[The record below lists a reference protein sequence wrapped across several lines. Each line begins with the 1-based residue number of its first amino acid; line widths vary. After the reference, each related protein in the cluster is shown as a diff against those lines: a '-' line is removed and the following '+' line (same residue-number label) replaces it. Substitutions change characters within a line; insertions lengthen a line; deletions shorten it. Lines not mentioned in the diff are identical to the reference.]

1 MTGQTHGPT
10 GRRHCWTC
18 ASGRVNV
25 LFTADLFNEGIDLP
39 SVDTVLFLRPTESAT
54 VFLQQLGRGLRLA
67 PNKPVLTAL
76 DFVGHQRKE
85 FRFDVRYR
93 ALTGATRRGLAHQV
107 EQGFPFLPSGSQII
121 LDRQTQ
127 QLVLEN
133 IRTQLS
139 NRWQT
144 LVSELRS
151 CGDIDLAGFLHESG
165 VELAD
170 VVRVRP
176 ELDPA
181 AARLRA
187 ADPRR
192 AGRGASA
199 AQAGQVAGACRRQ
212 GPRRRLSDGARRRR
226 TAVRRRS
233 ARPSRHSPGCCCS
246 RFGRAAS
253 SPPTTTGLA
262 SLRAEPAV
270 RDEIRSVVDLAF
282 DNARHV
288 TAPAEDRLQRL
299 NLRVHARYQREEILA
314 ALGHATLS
322 RVPSTFR
329 EGVLRSTEWN
339 LDAFLITLKKS
350 DTDFSPT
357 TMYRDYAISP
367 DLFHWE
373 SQSTTSVDSPTGQ
386 RYLHHRSLGSSI
398 LLFVRDGKTNEMGT
412 EPYMFLGPAT
422 YVSHTGD
429 RPIAI
434 TWKLDHPM
442 PLDVFTAA
450 RVAAG

>member
-1 MTGQTHGPT
+1 MPI
-10 GRRHCWTC
+10 RW
-18 ASGRVNV
+18 
-25 LFTADLFNEGIDLP
+25 
-39 SVDTVLFLRPTESAT
+39 
-54 VFLQQLGRGLRLA
+54 
-67 PNKPVLTAL
+67 K
-76 DFVGHQRKE
+76 
-85 FRFDVRYR
+85 
-93 ALTGATRRGLAHQV
+93 
-107 EQGFPFLPSGSQII
+107 QGFPFLPSGSQII

-144 LVSELRS
+144 LVSELRNY
-151 CGDIDLAGFLHESG
+151 GDIDLAGFLHESG

-170 VVRVRP
+170 VVRSDRSWTRLRRDSGLPTRGGQTLEPALLKRVRS
-176 ELDPA
+176 LAHVDDKDRA
-181 AARLRA
+181 AAYRMVL
-187 ADPRR
+187 ADDAPAYAELSPAEQAFTRMLLFSLWPS
-192 AGRGASA
+192 GKFASY
-199 AQAGQVAGACRRQ
+199 
-212 GPRRRLSDGARRRR
+212 DD
-226 TAVRRRS
+226 
-233 ARPSRHSPGCCCS
+233 
-246 RFGRAAS
+246 
-253 SPPTTTGLA
+253 GLA

-288 TAPAEDRLQRL
+288 TAPAEDRLRGL

-367 DLFHWE
+367 ELFHWE

-386 RYLHHRSLGSSI
+386 RYLNHRSLGSSI

-412 EPYMFLGPAT
+412 EPYMFLGPAS

-434 TWKLDHPM
+434 TWKLDHAM